1 MRLTVDSERDVPL
14 SHTDPGDDGLAGIR
28 PSILLGDSLQLQGVA
43 ITEHLGRE
51 TRGRRER
58 RGGRGGVRGRRDGEE
73 GRERGNQRERG
84 VDRRDKRGGRGASEC
99 LFSSSSLGQL
109 LQQNGCGRTY
119 SLSSSYTL
127 FQFNLM
133 VVTMLWL

>member
-14 SHTDPGDDGLAGIR
+14 SHTDAGDDGLAGIR

-43 ITEHLGRE
+43 ITEHL
-51 TRGRRER
+51 RRER
-58 RGGRGGVRGRRDGEE
+58 RGRRARRGGRGE
-73 GRERGNQRERG
+73 NRERG
-84 VDRRDKRGGRGASEC
+84 VDRRDKRRGRGESEC
-99 LFSSSSLGQL
+99 LFSSSSLGPL
-109 LQQNGCGRTY
+109 LQQHGCGPTY

-133 VVTMLWL
+133 VVTTLWL